1 MLNGVRIGASALAIT
16 LYLLHGSGCAEQE
29 AQVYYIAG
37 NQSVDESSNCELQL
51 GGQSAFRAAGTL
63 DLSMSNIYVLFPLIE
78 SGIPKTEEVTGKGP
92 PELLADNST
101 VLIKGAIMVKRWT
114 PLSSRNS
121 GANRGDI
128 AAGQICVFGRK
139 CRGKPNKNTIAS
151 IEVITSDVGQLLQ
164 QAQLIMGEP
173 YQSAE
178 LLVSVVLEGQ
188 LQDGTV
194 VYSNEFTYPIT
205 VCNQCLLYF
214 PVPDCTDLTLEPEPV
229 APCFPGQDDAIDCR
243 ICYILADSD
252 ADAQKCLNQN

>member
-1 MLNGVRIGASALAIT
+1 M
-16 LYLLHGSGCAEQE
+16 YLLHGSGCAEQE

-101 VLIKGAIMVKRWT
+101 VLIKGAIINYEVDPIIEAEIQARTGVTLPQDKFVY
-114 PLSSRNS
+114 S
-121 GANRGDI
+121 
-128 AAGQICVFGRK
+128 AGSVEA
-139 CRGKPNKNTIAS
+139 NKNTIAS

-178 LLVSVVLEGQ
+178 LLVSVVLEGPASTER
-188 LQDGTV
+188 L
-194 VYSNEFTYPIT
+194 
-205 VCNQCLLYF
+205 
-214 PVPDCTDLTLEPEPV
+214 CTPTSYLPHHRL
-229 APCFPGQDDAIDCR
+229 
-243 ICYILADSD
+243 
-252 ADAQKCLNQN
+252 

>member
-1 MLNGVRIGASALAIT
+1 MLNGVRIGATVLAIAAYT
-16 LYLLHGSGCAEQE
+16 LHGSGCAEQE

-37 NQSVDESSNCELQL
+37 NQAVDESSNCELQL
-51 GGQSAFRAAGTL
+51 GGQTAFRASGTL
-63 DLSMSNIYVLFPLIE
+63 DLSMSDIYVLFPLIE

-101 VLIKGAIMVKRWT
+101 VLIKGAILNYQVDPIIEAEIQARTGVTLPQDKFVY
-114 PLSSRNS
+114 S
-121 GANRGDI
+121 
-128 AAGQICVFGRK
+128 AGSVEA
-139 CRGKPNKNTIAS
+139 NKNTIGS
-151 IEVITSDVGQLLQ
+151 IEVVTSDVGQLLQ

-205 VCNQCLLYF
+205 ICNQCLLYF

-243 ICYILADSD
+243 ICYILADSE